1 MAARISWE
9 LHHLYY
15 ILAKKFSWFCLCP
28 GGLLETEVFFF
39 YLCSLLLLLL
49 FLSLCVRACMCVSTW
64 YKTCVSQHICEDP
77 RTTLGELV
85 LSFQLCGD
93 QILIVRLVW
102 QLALPLNHLADS
114 RSWVYRW
121 WIIYSGC
128 GMNFWCL
135 IFFFVYG
142 ENQTQRRSTKIWK
155 AFSLVKKYLCKLGS
169 VIIWLPVYCIPGK

>member
-1 MAARISWE
+1 MDPSSGSSTDQYAYRNDRNVHRKDCSGGFKWQQGSLENCIIYITSWPRNSPDFVYA
-9 LHHLYY
+9 LGVYWKLRY
-15 ILAKKFSWFCLCP
+15 
-28 GGLLETEVFFF
+28 FF

-102 QLALPLNHLADS
+102 QLALPTEPF
-114 RSWVYRW
+114 SW
-121 WIIYSGC
+121 
-128 GMNFWCL
+128 L
-135 IFFFVYG
+135 
-142 ENQTQRRSTKIWK
+142 KK
-155 AFSLVKKYLCKLGS
+155 LSL
-169 VIIWLPVYCIPGK
+169 